1 MAELPTGRAVNYLVL
16 ARGNSLGASRV
27 LAVSADQALVNKFV
41 AELVG
46 NAGEAEDQSEP
57 VECEPLRVVPSAR
70 DWPRLICATCPR
82 CRLKIFQRNLEK
94 NIER

>member
-46 NAGEAEDQSEP
+46 NAGEAENQSEP
-57 VECEPLRVVPSAR
+57 VECEPLRVVPGG
-70 DWPRLICATCPR
+70 
-82 CRLKIFQRNLEK
+82 E
-94 NIER
+94 E